1 MLLKRLKSNNLVN
14 LFLIPL
20 AILAFWAGNFIDPYI
35 YPHASGEADNVLFAP
50 IFRLTNKSPLLSV
63 VLSAVLTLA
72 LAFLIDLLIS
82 RYQFIRIRTRL
93 PAILFV
99 VLLGGFTGVHSLHPV
114 YFASVFLLLALFR
127 LFVIF
132 DQPKAYSGIFDVGIL
147 LGTGALFYLHLV
159 FLLPAFLIG
168 VMVLSRGTQWRSYFV
183 LLIGFLLPFIFALS
197 YFFYTDRFQ
206 ELISLFI
213 QSMTTTINHLKNNLP
228 LQVYL
233 GALVFFT
240 IISSI
245 DIAQHYD
252 SKKVSSRKY
261 FTVLFLVFIFTLATF
276 ILVPATSQEMLVI
289 TTIPVTFLLSN
300 FFVFLKRKFFGELLF
315 ALLIVFVIILQ
326 FWK

>member
-1 MLLKRLKSNNLVN
+1 MILKRLKSNNLVN

-20 AILAFWAGNFIDPYI
+20 AILAFWAGNFIAPSI
-35 YPHASGEADNVLFAP
+35 YPHARGEADNVLFAP
-50 IFRLTNKSPLLSV
+50 IFQLTNDSPLLSV
-63 VLSAVLTLA
+63 VLSAVLTLL
-72 LAFLIDLLIS
+72 LAFLINLLIS

-99 VLLGGFTGVHSLHPV
+99 ILLGGFTGVHSLHPV
-114 YFASVFLLLALFR
+114 YFASIFLLLALFR
-127 LFVIF
+127 LFAVF
-132 DQPKAYSGIFDVGIL
+132 DQPKAYTGVFDVGIL
-147 LGTGALFYLHLV
+147 LGTGALFYLHLA

-168 VMVLSRGTQWRSYFV
+168 VTVLSRSSQWRSYFI
-183 LLIGFLLPFIFALS
+183 LIIGFLLPFIFALS
-197 YFFYTDRFQ
+197 YFFYIDRFH
-206 ELISLFI
+206 ELIDLFVLSI
-213 QSMTTTINHLKNNLP
+213 TTRINHLLNNLP

-240 IISSI
+240 IIASI

-261 FTVLFLVFIFTLATF
+261 FTVLFLVFIFSLVSF
-276 ILVPATSQEMLVI
+276 VFVPATSQEMLVL

-300 FFVFLKRKFFGELLF
+300 FFVFLKRRILGELLF
-315 ALLIVFVIILQ
+315 TILILFVILLQ

>member
-20 AILAFWAGNFIDPYI
+20 AILAFWAGNFVDPYI
-35 YPHASGEADNVLFAP
+35 YPHAPTEADNVLFAP
-50 IFRLTNKSPLLSV
+50 VFRLTNESPLLSV
-63 VLSAVLTLA
+63 ILSAVLTMLLA
-72 LAFLIDLLIS
+72 LLIDLLIS

-99 VLLGGFTGVHSLHPV
+99 VLLGGFTGVHSLHPA
-114 YFASVFLLLALFR
+114 YFAAIFLVLALFR
-127 LFVIF
+127 LFAIF
-132 DQPKAYSGIFDVGIL
+132 DKPKAYNGIFDVGML

-159 FLLPAFLIG
+159 FQLPAFLIG
-168 VMVLSRGTQWRSYFV
+168 VLVLSRGTQWRSY
-183 LLIGFLLPFIFALS
+183 LILILGFLLPFIFTLS
-197 YFFYTDRFQ
+197 YFFYVDRFQ
-206 ELISLFI
+206 EIINLFV
-213 QSMTTTINHLKNNLP
+213 QSITTTVNHLKNNLP

-240 IISSI
+240 IIASI

-261 FTVLFLVFIFTLATF
+261 FTVLFLVFAFSLAAF
-276 ILVPATSQEMLVI
+276 VLIPATSQEILI
-289 TTIPVTFLLSN
+289 LTTIPVTFLLSN
-300 FFVFLKRKFFGELLF
+300 FFVFLKRRFLGELLF
-315 ALLIVFVIILQ
+315 TMLIAFVILLQ